1 MAIQSNNLRILVT
14 GIGAPGAPSIIKRL
28 KNLDPY
34 ILGVDC
40 DIKYCASKFFVDNY
54 KQIPKASS
62 PDFIPFILSLV
73 KDYNINHIVCLVT
86 AELIKF
92 ASIKSQ
98 LDDLNVKIL
107 LHPEEDIII
116 SSNKFKLYE
125 HLKTTISLPKY
136 ILTDIRNIE
145 ANIAS
150 FNYPE
155 REVCFKPLN
164 LDGAR
169 GFRIISDKVNR
180 LKQMMTEKPYNT
192 YTSLKELKFLLNE
205 FDDNYEVL
213 LCEYLPGK
221 EYTVDTF
228 VKNGELV
235 HHTIRT
241 RLKTKD
247 HISFVGEIVKNE
259 FITEQVFKIN
269 SMFNFNGCV
278 GYQFK
283 ENDKG
288 IPLLLE
294 CNPRLQGGTILSCQD
309 FDYIIANVSSISN
322 PLNKSVT
329 MLRYFEEVYE

>member
-40 DIKYCASKFFVDNY
+40 DIKYCASKFFVNNY

-62 PDFIPFILSLV
+62 PDFITFILSLV
-73 KDYNINHIVCLVT
+73 KDYNISHIVCLVT

-92 ASIKSQ
+92 TSIKSQ

-125 HLKTTISLPKY
+125 HLKTTINLPKY
-136 ILTDIRNIE
+136 ILTDLRNIE

-228 VKNGELV
+228 VKNGKLV

-247 HISFVGEIVKNE
+247 HISFVGEIVKNK
-259 FITEQVFKIN
+259 FITEQVLKIN

-309 FDYIIANVSSISN
+309 FDYIIANVLPTCN
-322 PLNKSVT
+322 PLNKYVT